1 MRDLTALRRSLLGLA
16 ALGLLAASPALAQT
30 NDAAKPN
37 DAKSNCSEASGSAEP
52 ATAPERGTSDGTA
65 PGNTGS
71 TGWSGGTGGAFIGT
85 NSQGATADS
94 PTWQPPTAR
103 GLDLAG
109 VPEKATPAAEGKSVA
124 AATGC

>member
-1 MRDLTALRRSLLGLA
+1 MRALTALRRSVVAFA
-16 ALGLLAASPALAQT
+16 AFGLLSASPVLAQT
-30 NDAAKPN
+30 PN
-37 DAKSNCSEASGSAEP
+37 DVSRPGSETNCTEAAGKAEP
-52 ATAPERGTSDGTA
+52 ATAPQREASDGTA

-85 NSQGATADS
+85 NPQGATADS

-109 VPEKATPAAEGKSVA
+109 VPEKITPAAQGQSVP
-124 AATGC
+124 ATAGC